1 LEFEQGRKV
10 GMEHGVEWKY
20 REATSLASS
29 TPFLKEEEEG
39 KTRCRLVEAI
49 IYYFVG
55 GTPREE
61 CEKKQGYSEYG
72 NGRDRRKETETRLN
86 YETCAHC

>member
-29 TPFLKEEEEG
+29 TPFLKEEERG
-39 KTRCRLVEAI
+39 KTRCGLVEAI

-61 CEKKQGYSEYG
+61 CEKSKGIQNMGMA
-72 NGRDRRKETETRLN
+72 ETEERKRKRD
-86 YETCAHC
+86 

>member
-1 LEFEQGRKV
+1 
-10 GMEHGVEWKY
+10 MEHGVEWKY

-61 CEKKQGYSEYG
+61 CEKGKGIQNMGMA
-72 NGRDRRKETETRLN
+72 ETEEKKRKRD
-86 YETCAHC
+86 